1 MSNKYFA
8 LLTDS
13 GANKLENAAT
23 SGNKLEITHMAVG
36 DGHLPTPDANQ
47 SQLINEKHRAE
58 IDRLF
63 IDPNNPNQIIVEQI
77 IPETEGNWWIRE
89 IGLFDED
96 NTLIA
101 VGNCAALYKSQ
112 MQEQTVRMVLPIG
125 DRNLTGW
132 IAELISGLATR
143 SYVRGKIRDHAESR
157 NHPDATLKNKGFVIL
172 SNAVDSNS
180 EAHAA
185 TSKAVKST
193 HELAQKA
200 YNLADPVNAMKK
212 WVPLTRKINHK
223 ELVNDI
229 NLNAADVDAYNRTET
244 DALIAPIQ
252 QDVAQAMKLADTANQ
267 NATSAINNAESKVP
281 LTRKINDKE
290 LVNDIRLIAADVD
303 AYNKTETD
311 ALIAPIQQDVVQAM
325 KLADTANQNATSA
338 INNAENKVPL
348 TRKINDKELVNDIRL
363 IAADVDAYN
372 KTETDA
378 LIAPIQQDVAQAMKL
393 ADTANQNA
401 ASAINNAE
409 NKVPLTR
416 KINDK
421 ELVNDIRLIAADVD
435 AYNKT
440 ETDALIAP
448 IQQDVAQAM
457 RQADTAIKEAESKV
471 PLTRKINH
479 KELVSDINLNA
490 ADVDAYNRT
499 ETDALIAPIQQDIAQ
514 AMKLADTANQNGTTA
529 IRDAA
534 SKVPLTRRINGKEL
548 VNDIKLIASDV
559 NAYDKEETDQLIDG
573 VKELANAANNNADSK
588 VPVFRTI
595 NNKALLTDIML
606 NASDV
611 DTYAKG
617 EIDQQIN
624 SVRKLANDANNNV
637 NGKVPL
643 TRTVNNKA
651 LLTDIT
657 LTALD
662 VGTYNKNEI
671 DSRLDKVTKNANGRL
686 AKDENGADI
695 PDKNAFVK
703 NIGLGDLIGSKI
715 ESQLIGQDATIINLG
730 KITQISGVAI
740 ASAPIK
746 QENTSI
752 VGGVTYYT
760 NYYKIRLPVSLPNGI
775 ISCHAS
781 IACNNFDSQLPSHLA
796 DVRTQRSN
804 SDGVGLSQDT
814 LTISVTTPELGWTPE
829 FYYEVTGY

>member
-252 QDVAQAMKLADTANQ
+252 QDVVQAMKLADNANQ
-267 NATSAINNAESKVP
+267 NATSAINSAESKVP

-311 ALIAPIQQDVVQAM
+311 ALISPIQLDAVQAM

-338 INNAENKVPL
+338 INSAESKVPL

-363 IAADVDAYN
+363 IAA
-372 KTETDA
+372 
-378 LIAPIQQDVAQAMKL
+378 
-393 ADTANQNA
+393 
-401 ASAINNAE
+401 
-409 NKVPLTR
+409 
-416 KINDK
+416 
-421 ELVNDIRLIAADVD
+421 
-435 AYNKT
+435 
-440 ETDALIAP
+440 
-448 IQQDVAQAM
+448 
-457 RQADTAIKEAESKV
+457 
-471 PLTRKINH
+471 
-479 KELVSDINLNA
+479 
-490 ADVDAYNRT
+490 
-499 ETDALIAPIQQDIAQ
+499 
-514 AMKLADTANQNGTTA
+514 
-529 IRDAA
+529 
-534 SKVPLTRRINGKEL
+534 
-548 VNDIKLIASDV
+548 
-559 NAYDKEETDQLIDG
+559 
-573 VKELANAANNNADSK
+573 
-588 VPVFRTI
+588 
-595 NNKALLTDIML
+595 
-606 NASDV
+606 
-611 DTYAKG
+611 
-617 EIDQQIN
+617 
-624 SVRKLANDANNNV
+624 
-637 NGKVPL
+637 
-643 TRTVNNKA
+643 
-651 LLTDIT
+651 
-657 LTALD
+657 
-662 VGTYNKNEI
+662 
-671 DSRLDKVTKNANGRL
+671 
-686 AKDENGADI
+686 
-695 PDKNAFVK
+695 
-703 NIGLGDLIGSKI
+703 
-715 ESQLIGQDATIINLG
+715 
-730 KITQISGVAI
+730 
-740 ASAPIK
+740 
-746 QENTSI
+746 
-752 VGGVTYYT
+752 
-760 NYYKIRLPVSLPNGI
+760 
-775 ISCHAS
+775 
-781 IACNNFDSQLPSHLA
+781 
-796 DVRTQRSN
+796 
-804 SDGVGLSQDT
+804 
-814 LTISVTTPELGWTPE
+814 
-829 FYYEVTGY
+829 

>member
-36 DGHLPTPDANQ
+36 DGHLPTPHANQ

-200 YNLADPVNAMKK
+200 YNLADQVNAMNK

-229 NLNAADVDAYNRTET
+229 NLNAADVDAYNKAET
-244 DALIAPIQ
+244 DALISPIQ

-311 ALIAPIQQDVVQAM
+311 ALISPVKQDVVQAM

-338 INNAENKVPL
+338 INNAESKVPL

-378 LIAPIQQDVAQAMKL
+378 LISPVKQDVVQAMKLADTAIKEAENKVPLTRKINHKELVNDINLNAADVDAYNKTETDALISSIQQDVAQAMKL

-401 ASAINNAE
+401 TSAINN
-409 NKVPLTR
+409 
-416 KINDK
+416 
-421 ELVNDIRLIAADVD
+421 
-435 AYNKT
+435 
-440 ETDALIAP
+440 
-448 IQQDVAQAM
+448 
-457 RQADTAIKEAESKV
+457 AESKV
-471 PLTRKINH
+471 PLTRKIN
-479 KELVSDINLNA
+479 
-490 ADVDAYNRT
+490 
-499 ETDALIAPIQQDIAQ
+499 
-514 AMKLADTANQNGTTA
+514 
-529 IRDAA
+529 
-534 SKVPLTRRINGKEL
+534 
-548 VNDIKLIASDV
+548 
-559 NAYDKEETDQLIDG
+559 DK
-573 VKELANAANNNADSK
+573 
-588 VPVFRTI
+588 
-595 NNKALLTDIML
+595 
-606 NASDV
+606 
-611 DTYAKG
+611 
-617 EIDQQIN
+617 
-624 SVRKLANDANNNV
+624 
-637 NGKVPL
+637 
-643 TRTVNNKA
+643 
-651 LLTDIT
+651 
-657 LTALD
+657 
-662 VGTYNKNEI
+662 
-671 DSRLDKVTKNANGRL
+671 
-686 AKDENGADI
+686 
-695 PDKNAFVK
+695 
-703 NIGLGDLIGSKI
+703 
-715 ESQLIGQDATIINLG
+715 
-730 KITQISGVAI
+730 
-740 ASAPIK
+740 
-746 QENTSI
+746 
-752 VGGVTYYT
+752 
-760 NYYKIRLPVSLPNGI
+760 
-775 ISCHAS
+775 
-781 IACNNFDSQLPSHLA
+781 
-796 DVRTQRSN
+796 
-804 SDGVGLSQDT
+804 
-814 LTISVTTPELGWTPE
+814 
-829 FYYEVTGY
+829 

>member
-1 MSNKYFA
+1 
-8 LLTDS
+8 
-13 GANKLENAAT
+13 
-23 SGNKLEITHMAVG
+23 
-36 DGHLPTPDANQ
+36 
-47 SQLINEKHRAE
+47 
-58 IDRLF
+58 
-63 IDPNNPNQIIVEQI
+63 
-77 IPETEGNWWIRE
+77 
-89 IGLFDED
+89 
-96 NTLIA
+96 
-101 VGNCAALYKSQ
+101 
-112 MQEQTVRMVLPIG
+112 
-125 DRNLTGW
+125 
-132 IAELISGLATR
+132 
-143 SYVRGKIRDHAESR
+143 
-157 NHPDATLKNKGFVIL
+157 
-172 SNAVDSNS
+172 
-180 EAHAA
+180 
-185 TSKAVKST
+185 
-193 HELAQKA
+193 
-200 YNLADPVNAMKK
+200 
-212 WVPLTRKINHK
+212 
-223 ELVNDI
+223 
-229 NLNAADVDAYNRTET
+229 
-244 DALIAPIQ
+244 
-252 QDVAQAMKLADTANQ
+252 MKLADTANQ

-311 ALIAPIQQDVVQAM
+311 TLIAPVQQDVAQAMKLADTAIKEAENKVPLTRKINHKELVNDIRLIAADVDAYNKAETDALIAPVQQDIVQAM

-338 INNAENKVPL
+338 INNAE
-348 TRKINDKELVNDIRL
+348 
-363 IAADVDAYN
+363 
-372 KTETDA
+372 
-378 LIAPIQQDVAQAMKL
+378 
-393 ADTANQNA
+393 
-401 ASAINNAE
+401 
-409 NKVPLTR
+409 
-416 KINDK
+416 
-421 ELVNDIRLIAADVD
+421 
-435 AYNKT
+435 
-440 ETDALIAP
+440 
-448 IQQDVAQAM
+448 
-457 RQADTAIKEAESKV
+457 
-471 PLTRKINH
+471 
-479 KELVSDINLNA
+479 
-490 ADVDAYNRT
+490 
-499 ETDALIAPIQQDIAQ
+499 
-514 AMKLADTANQNGTTA
+514 
-529 IRDAA
+529 

-559 NAYDKEETDQLIDG
+559 NAYDKEETEQLIDG

-624 SVRKLANDANNNV
+624 TVRKLANDANNNV

-662 VGTYNKNEI
+662 VGTYNKSEI

-740 ASAPIK
+740 AGTPIK

-781 IACNNFDSQLPSHLA
+781 IACNNFDNQGPSHLA

-804 SDGVGLSQDT
+804 SDGVGLSKDT